1 MSKNYIFFFIKN
13 QDLILNLK
21 LKKINQF
28 KYFIESDETIMDKLI
43 NLKFSK
49 VTKNVVNE
57 NKIKDKLYE
66 NFLESFDLILNQ
78 KDLNQKIFQN
88 LNTKKIYIKI
98 YGNYKKFY
106 KRYDLQNQISIK
118 KLFQR
123 NTIEKLM
130 NVF

>member
-78 KDLNQKIFQN
+78 KDLNQKIIQN

>member
-1 MSKNYIFFFIKN
+1 MSKNYIYFFIKN